1 MLRVLAL
8 SLGFG
13 LVVVAAQPPAGVP
26 RCATAGPVVPIP
38 ELPEASGVAVSAVPG
53 RLWAHNDS
61 GRPILMALDTR
72 GSVVR
77 QVRVS
82 GAPVQ
87 DWEAVAVGRCPSGSC
102 LYLGDIGDNQGRR
115 KRITVYRAPEPGN
128 ESSITVREAFH
139 GTYPD
144 GPHDAETLLVTREG
158 GLFIVT
164 KGGDGPIGLYRF
176 PRELRPGAI
185 HALEHVS
192 APLEPSDGGSK
203 RRAGAVRITD
213 GAVSADG
220 QWVVLR
226 TGQAL
231 MFYRAADFLAGNWR
245 EAGRFNLRRVKEA
258 QGEGVSMGPD
268 GSVYLTGEGGG
279 KARPGT
285 FAQLVCTVS

>member
-1 MLRVLAL
+1 MLRAL
-8 SLGFG
+8 PLILGFG
-13 LVVVAAQPPAGVP
+13 LAVQAAQPPADVP
-26 RCATAGPVVPIP
+26 RCVTAGPVVALPQ
-38 ELPEASGVAVSAVPG
+38 LPEASGVAVSAVQG
-53 RLWAHNDS
+53 RVWAHNDS
-61 GRPILMALDTR
+61 GGSVLMALDSR
-72 GSVVR
+72 GSVVG

-115 KRITVYRAPEPGN
+115 QRITVYRAPEPGK
-128 ESSITVREAFH
+128 ESSITVKEAFH
-139 GTYPD
+139 ATYPD

-176 PRELRPGAI
+176 PLTLRSGAI
-185 HALEHVS
+185 HPLEQVS
-192 APLEPSDGGSK
+192 APGAQSEGGS

-213 GAVSADG
+213 GSVSADG

-231 MFYRAADFLAGNWR
+231 MFYRAADFLAGNWS
-245 EAGRFNLRRVKEA
+245 EAGRFSLRGVKEA

-279 KARPGT
+279 KARAGT
-285 FAQLVCTVS
+285 FARLVCSPN